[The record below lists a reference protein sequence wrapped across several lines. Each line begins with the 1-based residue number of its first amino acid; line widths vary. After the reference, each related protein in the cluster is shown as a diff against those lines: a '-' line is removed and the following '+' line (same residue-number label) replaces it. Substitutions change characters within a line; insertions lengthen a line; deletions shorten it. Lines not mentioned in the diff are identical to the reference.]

1 MSGNGSFDLF
11 EVVRFYV
18 QLGLRVLPVWGVD
31 ESGLC
36 LCHVGATCPSAGKHP
51 IPSNGLHGATTDLRE
66 LEAYWR
72 SDPRANVGIATSAE
86 FSILDIDA
94 KNGGLG
100 TFAALEKQYGAD
112 TFQSPYRVRTG
123 GGGLHI
129 AFRSPPG
136 TRSRNPLLPG
146 IDYKAEGGMIVA
158 PYSKHASRE
167 FYRFESPHPNVDLS
181 MLRLLPAE
189 LLASRTTVQPGV
201 TTSSG
206 KIGLGRRNITLTS
219 IAGKLREKGIGG
231 AEIEAALRS
240 LNQIVCE
247 TPLLDAELQRLV
259 SSVARY
265 AAGVQPAITFIGA
278 DELVAAV
285 PPQVQWVVPGLVALG
300 SITELSGQPKEA
312 GKSTLIRAMVSAI
325 LTGAPFLGM
334 PTMRCSVLM
343 LSEERDGSLSYA
355 LAQQGIAL
363 PSLRLLQRHRI
374 AGPASWPEI
383 VEASVAEM
391 GKLGAKVLV
400 VDTLSHWALGDS
412 DENSASD
419 ALKAMDPLLR
429 AAAEGI
435 SIIIV
440 RHMRKSGGETVTAAR
455 GSSAITGATDIV
467 CTLGHHSAGD
477 TFRVIDATGRFK
489 ESIFKLVIELT
500 PSGYI
505 AHGNG
510 QQVAQQAQQA
520 LEDLILSL
528 LPQDEAS
535 ALTQQDLLGRLA
547 GTSKPIGRTKLAEV
561 LKELV
566 KSGGIKCTGAKT
578 RTNPARYWAP

>member
-1 MSGNGSFDLF
+1 MSANSSFDSF
-11 EVVRFYV
+11 EVIRFYV
-18 QLGLRVLPVWGVD
+18 NHGLRVVPVWGID
-31 ESGLC
+31 DQGQC
-36 LCHVGATCPSAGKHP
+36 MCHAGATCPSAGKHP
-51 IPSNGLHGATTDLRE
+51 IPGNGVHSATTDLSE
-66 LEAYWR
+66 LEAWWR
-72 SDPRANVGIATSAE
+72 DNPCANIGIATSAE

-94 KNGGLG
+94 KNGGLN
-100 TFAALEKQYGAD
+100 TFATLENQYGAEA
-112 TFQSPYRVRTG
+112 FQSPYRVRTG

-158 PYSKHASRE
+158 PYSRHRSGNL
-167 FYRFESPHPNVDLS
+167 YLFEPSPPNVDLS
-181 MLRLLPAE
+181 MLCSLPAE
-189 LLASRTTVQPGV
+189 LLASRTNVQPSV
-201 TTSSG
+201 ATSSG
-206 KIGLGRRNITLTS
+206 KIGVGGRNSTLTS

-231 AEIEAALRS
+231 AAIEAALRS

-247 TPLLDAELQRLV
+247 TPLPDTELQRV
-259 SSVARY
+259 VASVATY
-265 AAGVQPAITFIGA
+265 AAGVQPAIAFIGA

-300 SITELSGQPKEA
+300 GITELSGQPKEA

-325 LTGAPFLGM
+325 LSGASFLGM
-334 PTMRCSVLM
+334 TTMRCSVLM

-374 AGPASWPEI
+374 AGPVSWPDI

-391 GKLGAKVLV
+391 RKLDAKVLV

-419 ALKAMDPLLR
+419 ALKAMEPLLR

-435 SIIIV
+435 AIIIV

-455 GSSAITGATDIV
+455 GSSAITGAVDIV
-467 CTLGHHSAGD
+467 CTLAHHSAGD
-477 TFRVIDATGRFK
+477 TFRVLDATGRFK
-489 ESIFKLVIELT
+489 ESIFNLVIELT

-505 AHGNG
+505 ARGNG
-510 QQVAQQAQQA
+510 QQMAQQAQQA
-520 LEDLILSL
+520 LEDLIISL

-535 ALTQQDLLGRLA
+535 ALTQNDLLGQL
-547 GTSKPIGRTKLAEV
+547 GSSSKPIGRTKLAEV
-561 LKELV
+561 LKELL
-566 KSGGIKCTGAKT
+566 KTGEIKLTGQKT